1 MAEPGGSGRCPA
13 KPDRVAAWNTSRC
26 VIASPMRFRVSSELF
41 YRVEGPTTLLF
52 ALKGIETEGQKI
64 LRESLHVD
72 PEVPVDAFSVGEG
85 MNCFTRIQTTF
96 SGQLQ
101 VRYEAD
107 IETSI
112 RLEDGHELL
121 PHGPGDLSPEA
132 ITYLFP
138 SRYCQSDRLR
148 NQAFDLFGHLV
159 EPYPL
164 ATAICDWIF
173 EHVAYRQGSSNEKSS
188 AVDTLE
194 ERGGVCRDFAH
205 LAIAFCRSMN
215 LPARY
220 VTCYSHLLYPPDFH
234 AVIEVFLAGTWYVF
248 DPTRLAPLNGLVRIA
263 TGRDAADA
271 AVCTIFGGSLLNG
284 MQVICNSLDETFTPI
299 NWDTLRQSHQA
310 IALL

>member
-1 MAEPGGSGRCPA
+1 
-13 KPDRVAAWNTSRC
+13 
-26 VIASPMRFRVSSELF
+26 MRFRVSSELF
-41 YRVEGPTTLLF
+41 YKVEGPTTLLF
-52 ALKGIETEGQKI
+52 ALKCIETEGQKI
-64 LRESLHVD
+64 LREFLHVD
-72 PEVPVDAFSVGEG
+72 PEVSVDVFRVGAG
-85 MNCFTRIQTTF
+85 MNRFTRIQTSF
-96 SGQLQ
+96 MGQLQ

-107 IETSI
+107 IETSV
-112 RLEDGHELL
+112 RLDNGHEL
-121 PHGPGDLSPEA
+121 PSHGLEDLSPEA
-132 ITYLFP
+132 ISYLFP

-159 EPYPL
+159 DPYTL
-164 ATAICDWIF
+164 ASEICDWIYV
-173 EHVAYRQGSSNEKSS
+173 HVAYRPGSSNEKSS

-194 ERGGVCRDFAH
+194 ERVGVCRDFAH

-234 AVIEVFLAGTWYVF
+234 AVIEVFIGGTWYVF

-271 AVCTIFGGSLLNG
+271 AVCTIFGGSLLNS

-299 NWDTLRQSHQA
+299 TWDTLRQNNQA